1 MANLDDTSRLESSS
15 SASGSDTSLPQELSI
30 KSALSAKSTQFSITN
45 LLGLEGANN
54 KPSRGGSLSSTTSE
68 DDTDSLHCGESVSGS
83 YCCSSSGRVQQ
94 DMWGAGPLAMR
105 AASDP
110 ENGDFPLS
118 KRFRTAFSVEQL
130 KALEYSFRLCH
141 YPDVYTRELL
151 ARYTNIDENRIQIW
165 FQNRR
170 AKYRK
175 RERRS
180 MHPSISRQV
189 ASGIAF
195 STEYLLQRQLYHCLY
210 QRPHPTTTVTRN
222 PNPVITASSSLHTS
236 TTDCTVPSHNKM

>member
-1 MANLDDTSRLESSS
+1 VVSKCHANSMLYYFKTIL
-15 SASGSDTSLPQELSI
+15 SG
-30 KSALSAKSTQFSITN
+30 
-45 LLGLEGANN
+45 
-54 KPSRGGSLSSTTSE
+54 
-68 DDTDSLHCGESVSGS
+68 GS
-83 YCCSSSGRVQQ
+83 YCCSTPGKVQQ
-94 DMWGAGPLAMR
+94 DMWGAGPLAIR
-105 AASDP
+105 AANDP

-151 ARYTNIDENRIQIW
+151 ARYTNIDENRIQVSAKILHSYTSYLVACTLQIW

-189 ASGIAF
+189 ANGIAY
-195 STEYLLQRQLYHCLY
+195 STEYVLQRQLYYCLY
-210 QRPHPTTTVTRN
+210 QRPHPTTPTRN
-222 PNPVITASSSLHTS
+222 PTPVITASSSS
-236 TTDCTVPSHNKM
+236 TTDCTVPSKDKL